1 MPADTLTISL
11 TGSLAEDVR
20 AAAEAAGLSP
30 EDYVRRELAE
40 TMAAYQHDDEDLSW
54 DEDMRRL
61 EEPGENIPLDEAF
74 DRFKA
79 KVAEARAKTK

>member
-1 MPADTLTISL
+1 MVADALNISL
-11 TGSLAEDVR
+11 TGRLADKVR
-20 AAAEAAGLSP
+20 AAAEAAGLTP
-30 EDYVRRELAE
+30 EEYVRREVAE
-40 TMAAYQHDDEDLSW
+40 TLAAYEHDDEDLSW

-61 EEPGENIPLDEAF
+61 EEPGENVPLDEAF